1 MQECARSMQLLGA
14 RLLRFRRTSSG
25 KKLIFLASD
34 CWSPDSANALHC
46 AVFSRACMR
55 WWLQLRLMNMEQP
68 APAATPAQHNST
80 QRKEHSHPKLLH
92 APRCPPRRACHQG
105 LWSLDCR
112 DVPHS
117 PQPQR
122 RCGDEISCGCSRQVR
137 CSFAVF
143 AVFCGTACAANSPRP
158 DISTC
163 CPRPMPSMRP
173 VVEERIPADA
183 PLDAS
188 SQPAC
193 SKPEGRGL
201 GHKDAHA
208 STGQASAGRGPPHR
222 TFEQKALSP
231 SSPVPRPCRF
241 VVLGIDVARRW
252 RAEAVHFFF
261 CFLSACRARAAPPHA
276 AASERLLAF
285 AAARSFAASPWS
297 LPLHGT
303 ANVDG
308 LLPDLSDMLAEHRL
322 DNPPHA
328 SRLPAR

>member
-1 MQECARSMQLLGA
+1 M
-14 RLLRFRRTSSG
+14 
-25 KKLIFLASD
+25 
-34 CWSPDSANALHC
+34 
-46 AVFSRACMR
+46 
-55 WWLQLRLMNMEQP
+55 RLMNMEQP

-112 DVPHS
+112 DVHTV
-117 PQPQR
+117 R
-122 RCGDEISCGCSRQVR
+122 SRNVR
-137 CSFAVF
+137 VAIRFLAV
-143 AVFCGTACAANSPRP
+143 AAARSVVVSLFSLFLRYRMPPR
-158 DISTC
+158 
-163 CPRPMPSMRP
+163 
-173 VVEERIPADA
+173 
-183 PLDAS
+183 
-188 SQPAC
+188 SQPVASRKVVAC
-193 SKPEGRGL
+193 N
-201 GHKDAHA
+201 KDAHA
-208 STGQASAGRGPPHR
+208 STGQASAGRPPASYVRTKGAFSELTSAPTVPLRRARHR
-222 TFEQKALSP
+222 CRQTLESRG
-231 SSPVPRPCRF
+231 RP
-241 VVLGIDVARRW
+241 
-252 RAEAVHFFF
+252 FFF
-261 CFLSACRARAAPPHA
+261 SVSCPACRARAAPPHA